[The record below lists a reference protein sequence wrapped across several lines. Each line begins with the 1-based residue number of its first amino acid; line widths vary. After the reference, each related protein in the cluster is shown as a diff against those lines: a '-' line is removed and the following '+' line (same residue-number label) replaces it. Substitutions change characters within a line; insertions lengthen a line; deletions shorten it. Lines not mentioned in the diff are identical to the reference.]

1 MGLTKNATNLIG
13 SGLNAG
19 SSVLGGLI
27 SGVFARKAATTA
39 FQRQKQLMDKQNAI
53 NQANEFSSPS
63 RHLAGMKAAGMNAAA
78 ALGNGVPQAA
88 SVGSASAPQA
98 DVPNFEQVG
107 SNVGKSLDILQ
118 RELLEKQ
125 VEGQDASNR
134 KTNADADLAESVA
147 RNYAQFGNEEYRLKN
162 AKLQEE
168 VSNIMEKT
176 RGQKAANVSAEAI
189 AENAQKIAALTV
201 NKMQEDVDYV
211 HAQRGLVDVNSDIAK
226 GTLSWQDKMNA
237 AIIRDLSERA
247 GLSAAS
253 ASVAAANYKAINATL
268 PFLADIKEAE
278 REHLRK
284 DIVVLTRKAENMET
298 EGDRLEIQR
307 DIDKISRKYAD
318 DEHREAL
325 RETTSRVVLNK
336 SKTFEARTHAIK
348 NAAETFES
356 GTRSAKNIKSLVVP
370 WG

>member
-1 MGLTKNATNLIG
+1 MGISKNATNLIG

-63 RHLAGMKAAGMNAAA
+63 RQLAGMKAAGMNAAA

-88 SVGSASAPQA
+88 SVGSASSPQA
-98 DVPNFEQVG
+98 DVPNYEQVG

-147 RNYAQFGNEEYRLKN
+147 KNYADYGNEEYRLKN

-168 VSNIMEKT
+168 ISSIMEKT
-176 RGQKAANVSAEAI
+176 RGQKAANISAEAI

-211 HAQRGLVDVNSDIAK
+211 RAQRGLADVNTDLAK

-278 REHLRK
+278 RDHLRK

-336 SKTFEARTHAIK
+336 AKTFETRTHAVK

-356 GTRSAKNIKSLVVP
+356 GTRSAKNIKSLVLP